1 MQDNPPISKPT
12 GNNKMWQ
19 AHLRVWRNSGLS
31 GAEYCRQ
38 HNLSYHT
45 FTYWKRKIGIHREA
59 PVHFVSVPA
68 VRISPGTTSA
78 PAALKIDLGNRIK
91 IEVHDGFTAATL
103 HRIVSVLSGQ

>member
-1 MQDNPPISKPT
+1 MQENSPTSKPT

-19 AHLRVWRNSGLS
+19 AHLRAWRKSGLS
-31 GAEYCRQ
+31 GAKYCRQ

-45 FTYWKRKIGIHREA
+45 FTYWKRKNEIHREA

-68 VRISPGTTSA
+68 VRSSPEITSA
-78 PAALKIDLGNRIK
+78 PAALKIDLGNRMK
-91 IEVHDGFTAATL
+91 IEVHDGFNPATL